1 MAKGWLV
8 RATGVL
14 LLIGAAGIG
23 VDAWLSWNQ
32 ADGSWGLILAYLGTT
47 FGLVLLVPVMVRLRG
62 WMAGTAVAVGAASTF
77 VFWYGY
83 PEFAMYGG
91 LGSLFLGA
99 VMLSLPDWGRVAA
112 FPWIVSGTLGLPD
125 LVREGVS
132 WGPVASFSVLGV
144 AIGLTGA
151 YVVTRPAGAGPR
163 HGTDDPPAE
172 LPTGRNTST

>member
-1 MAKGWLV
+1 MTRIWLA
-8 RATGVL
+8 RTTGVL

-23 VDAWLSWNQ
+23 IDAWLSWNQ
-32 ADGSWGLILAYLGTT
+32 AGGSWGLIVAYLGTT
-47 FGLVLLVPVMVRLRG
+47 FGLVLLVPVMLRLRG
-62 WMAGTAVAVGAASTF
+62 WAAAVTAALGAASTF

-91 LGSLFLGA
+91 LGSLILGA

-125 LVREGVS
+125 LVQEGIH

-144 AIGLTGA
+144 AIGVTGA
-151 YVVTRPAGAGPR
+151 YVVTRPRAVPR
-163 HGTDDPPAE
+163 HADADVPDRA
-172 LPTGRNTST
+172 GRSSD